1 MERTSKD
8 SRPVDI
14 RNIQAK
20 GEFLSSRGQ
29 GNGNS
34 VGGGGVEIDPTRLS
48 IACRESSRHCVEEH
62 LANDALGHSRAKGQL
77 QGQYQ

>member
-1 MERTSKD
+1 MGT
-8 SRPVDI
+8 
-14 RNIQAK
+14 Q
-20 GEFLSSRGQ
+20 L
-29 GNGNS
+29 
-34 VGGGGVEIDPTRLS
+34 GGGVEIDPTRLS